1 MLKPKLLAEVLG
13 QANSDGVISTM
24 LLNNEG
30 SLLAYAGSNVNK
42 DSKITAAVASNI
54 WGAYEKGGKM
64 AFNNEGLKFMFMD
77 CEEGKVAVT
86 KISAVLLCMYAEP
99 TVGLGMLKYKMERL
113 ADYLHE
119 PLSNSLAW
127 LLWYQI

>member
-1 MLKPKLLAEVLG
+1 MLKPKVLSQVLG

-64 AFNNEGLKFMFMD
+64 AFNNEGLKVMFMD
-77 CEEGKVAVT
+77 CDDGKVAVT
-86 KISAVLLCMYAEP
+86 KISTVLLCMYADSN
-99 TVGLGMLKYKMERL
+99 VGLGMLKYKMEKL
-113 ADYLHE
+113 ADYLYE
-119 PLSNSLAW
+119 PLSNSLS
-127 LLWYQI
+127 